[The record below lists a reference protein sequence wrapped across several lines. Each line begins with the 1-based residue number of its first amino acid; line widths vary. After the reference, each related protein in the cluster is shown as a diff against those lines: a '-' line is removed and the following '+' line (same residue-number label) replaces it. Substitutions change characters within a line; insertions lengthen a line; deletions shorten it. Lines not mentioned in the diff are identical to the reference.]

1 MHMSRQQ
8 KKLLNPHAMR
18 CELYNDGHWCFVYDA
33 ENLDL
38 IRELGGYEAM
48 TGEAVSVDAECRLE
62 RLADRGLSVAWE
74 LGGDDAVVVDVL
86 VDKVLSSGQK
96 QKTQWLEPQYAYLNV
111 PSGRLR
117 IETLNS
123 LAFSPDAPT
132 DAGCEIKIPPGQYD
146 MILHRVNWPL
156 MDADMEG
163 RPELPTEFLVLRT
176 IKKKGPI
183 RKTAHLT
190 YSEALGDDGA
200 WLMEGKLEGS
210 LFSGMTRAC
219 VTDTTSVYI
228 NLRGSHAEQMDL
240 SFGKTVKLTA
250 GQTTVSVPF
259 IACMSILGIAHYF
272 GRDWRAAHFFPGAP
286 FAGLSLLDG
295 SPPWLLKVEK
305 SGLPV
310 DTKVTARVGKPWCEL
325 PDINMDTC
333 QTRKGAITCTVAW
346 VLPSCILLNA
356 TWDHILK
363 AKIQFGDVLEL
374 RMGTVSRT
382 TYLHCNPKAFLAE
395 TREQILTAARPER
408 VELKKKI
415 ETVQADD
422 KIPDVYTV
430 LSELQAQLDA
440 LVPEPEELD
449 SVPLLLEFVEIYI
462 SPERQMLILSP
473 FVCSRHGLELKQGD
487 RLELVLSNV

>member
-1 MHMSRQQ
+1 MSRQQ

-48 TGEAVSVDAECRLE
+48 TGEAVGVDAKCRLE

-96 QKTQWLEPQYAYLNV
+96 QKAQWLEPQHAYLSV

-123 LAFSPDAPT
+123 LAFSYDAPT
-132 DAGCEIKIPPGQYD
+132 DPGCEIRILPGQYD

-156 MDADMEG
+156 MDEDMED
-163 RPELPTEFLVLRT
+163 RPEMPTEFLVLRT

-183 RKTAHLT
+183 RKTARLT

-219 VTDTTSVYI
+219 VTDTSSVYI
-228 NLRGSHAEQMDL
+228 NLRESHAEQMDL
-240 SFGKTVKLTA
+240 RFGKTVELTA
-250 GQTTVSVPF
+250 DQRTVSVPF
-259 IACMSILGIAHYF
+259 IACMSLRGIAHYF
-272 GRDWRAAHFFPGAP
+272 GADWRAAHILPGAP
-286 FAGLSLLDG
+286 FAGLAPLDG
-295 SPPWLLKVEK
+295 SPPWLLKVAE
-305 SGLPV
+305 SGLPADAQV
-310 DTKVTARVGKPWCEL
+310 SVRIGKPWCEL

-333 QTRKGAITCTVAW
+333 RTSRGAITCTVAW
-346 VLPSCILLNA
+346 VLPRCILLNA

-374 RMGTVSRT
+374 RLGTISRT
-382 TYLHCNPKAFLAE
+382 TYLYCNPKAFLEEA
-395 TREQILTAARPER
+395 RDQILSSARPER
-408 VELKKKI
+408 AELKKKI
-415 ETVQADD
+415 EAVQDGD

-449 SVPLLLEFVEIYI
+449 AVPLLLKYVEISI

-473 FVCSRHGLELKQGD
+473 FVCDRHGLKIKPGN
-487 RLELVLSNV
+487 RLELVVSKV

>member
-1 MHMSRQQ
+1 MVRQQ

-18 CELYNDGHWCFVYDA
+18 CEPYNDGYWCFVYDA
-33 ENLDL
+33 QHLDS

-48 TGEAVSVDAECRLE
+48 IGEAVGMDAECRLE
-62 RLADRGLSVAWE
+62 RLTDRGLAVAWE

-86 VDKVLSSGQK
+86 VDKVLSSRQK
-96 QKTQWLEPQYAYLNV
+96 QKVQWLEPQYSYLNA

-123 LAFSPDAPT
+123 LAFSPDQPT
-132 DAGCEIKIPPGQYD
+132 DPGCEIKIPPGQYD

-156 MDADMEG
+156 MDENMEE
-163 RPELPTEFLVLRT
+163 RPEVPTEFLVLRT
-176 IKKKGPI
+176 IKKKSPI
-183 RKTAHLT
+183 RKTARLT

-210 LFSGMTRAC
+210 LFSGRTRAC
-219 VTDTTSVYI
+219 VTDTSSVYI

-240 SFGKTVKLTA
+240 RFGKTVELTT
-250 GQTTVSVPF
+250 GQTTVSAPF
-259 IACMSILGIAHYF
+259 IACMSLRGIAQNF
-272 GRDWRAAHFFPGAP
+272 GPDWRTAHILLGAP
-286 FAGLSLLDG
+286 YAGLAPLGG
-295 SPPWLLKVEK
+295 SPPWLLRVEE
-305 SGLPV
+305 SGLRA
-310 DTKVTARVGKPWCEL
+310 DAEVTVRIGKPWCE
-325 PDINMDTC
+325 PPEINMDTC
-333 QTRKGAITCTVAW
+333 RTSRGALTCTVAW
-346 VLPSCILLNA
+346 VLPRCILLNA

-395 TREQILTAARPER
+395 AREQILSSARPGR
-408 VELKKKI
+408 AELKKKI
-415 ETVQADD
+415 EAVQDGD
-422 KIPDVYTV
+422 NIPDVYTE
-430 LSELQAQLDA
+430 LSELRAQLDA

-449 SVPLLLEFVEIYI
+449 AVPLLLKYVEISI

-473 FVCSRHGLELKQGD
+473 FVCDRHGLKLKQGD
-487 RLELVLSNV
+487 RLELVVSNV